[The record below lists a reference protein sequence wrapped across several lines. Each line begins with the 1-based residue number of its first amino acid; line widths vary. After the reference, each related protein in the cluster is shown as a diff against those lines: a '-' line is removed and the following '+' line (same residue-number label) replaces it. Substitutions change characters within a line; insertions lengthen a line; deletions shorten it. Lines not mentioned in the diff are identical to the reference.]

1 MDVQSSCGKTHAVEQ
16 GFRAGIRRYWND
28 RSIYAPFVCLVVFLL
43 FGWFSGASYVT
54 FGPNADLA
62 GQRMATGRFLPHP
75 SISAPYR
82 FKTSDGTVLSL
93 DCKPRMRKNYCADP
107 LSIPSSDISISYA
120 PYEHSAFDTYD
131 GILTRIVIDG
141 REAFANRLLA
151 NPEENEESATNLAYW
166 KKRPFLVIAGLA
178 PICVLLFICAG
189 IYVSISKMFS
199 ARLEVGHRQ
208 WR

>member
-1 MDVQSSCGKTHAVEQ
+1 MDVQFSSVKSHTVER
-16 GFRAGIRRYWND
+16 GFMAGIRRYWNA

-62 GQRMATGRFLPHP
+62 SQRMATGRFLPHP

-82 FKTSDGTVLSL
+82 FKTSDGTILAL
-93 DCKPRMRKNYCADP
+93 NCKPRMRKSYCADM
-107 LSIPSSDISISYA
+107 LSIPSSDISIYYA
-120 PYEHSAFDTYD
+120 PYEHSAFNTYD

-141 REAFANRLLA
+141 REAFTNRLLT
-151 NPEENEESATNLAYW
+151 NPKENQESATNLAYW
-166 KKRPFLVIAGLA
+166 EKRPFLIIAGLA

-189 IYVSISKMFS
+189 IYVSLLKMLS
-199 ARLEVGHRQ
+199 ANLNVGDR
-208 WR
+208 